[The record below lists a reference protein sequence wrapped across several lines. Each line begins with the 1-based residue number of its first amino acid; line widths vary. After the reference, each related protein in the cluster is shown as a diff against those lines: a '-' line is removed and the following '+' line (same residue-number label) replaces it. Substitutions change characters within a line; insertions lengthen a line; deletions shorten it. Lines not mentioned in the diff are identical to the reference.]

1 MEYLVTFENGT
12 EGYLSHHGVK
22 GMSWGIWSPTTVR
35 KYKQGNG
42 GSNVS
47 SRWKKS
53 DGAVKGTSDKN
64 AKSKKNAASSKKVET
79 VIDEGKKWKLK
90 EDPLHKG
97 YYIRDGL
104 ANASKKKASNGKLAV
119 DGIWGRKTQAELQR
133 QLGLKG
139 SGKKDA
145 TTTKTLQSVLGVK
158 ASGKMDKA
166 TVSALNN
173 ALGSNKKGAVSVKEL
188 QKALNQKKVKNNR

>member
-1 MEYLVTFENGT
+1 MDYLITFSDGS
-12 EGYLSHHGVK
+12 EGYFAHSGVK
-22 GMSWGIWSPTTVR
+22 GMKWGTWKPETAY
-35 KYKQGNG
+35 KYKHGNG

-47 SRWKKS
+47 SSRRKKGDRGNS
-53 DGAVKGTSDKN
+53 EKPQS
-64 AKSKKNAASSKKVET
+64 SEKKKKPVET
-79 VIDEGKKWKLK
+79 VVDEGKKWKLK

-104 ANASKKKASNGKLAV
+104 ANGNKKKPGSGKLDV

-145 TTTKTLQSVLGVK
+145 ATTKALQNTLGVGS
-158 ASGKMDKA
+158 SGKMDKA
-166 TVSALNN
+166 TVKALND
-173 ALGSNKKGAVSVKEL
+173 ALGSKKKGAVSVKDL
-188 QKALNQKKVKNNR
+188 QRALNQKKIKNNR

>member
-1 MEYLVTFENGT
+1 MEYIVTFEDGS
-12 EGYLSHHGVK
+12 EGYLSHYGVS
-22 GMSWGIWSPTTVR
+22 GMSWGVWSPTTVR

-53 DGAVKGTSDKN
+53 EGTVKNSSEKN
-64 AKSKKNAASSKKVET
+64 SKSKKSSPKKVET
-79 VIDEGKKWKLK
+79 VVDEGKTWKLK

-104 ANASKKKASNGKLAV
+104 ANASKKKTNSGKLAV

-145 TTTKTLQSVLGVK
+145 ATTKTLQSVLGVK
-158 ASGKMDKA
+158 TSGKMDKA

-173 ALGSNKKGAVSVKEL
+173 ALGSNKKGSVSVKDL

>member
-1 MEYLVTFENGT
+1 MDYFVTFEDGSSA
-12 EGYLSHHGVK
+12 YLRHHGVK
-22 GMSWGIWSPTTVR
+22 GMTWGIWSPTTAR

-47 SRWKKS
+47 SQWKK
-53 DGAVKGTSDKN
+53 AKGTVKDSLDKN
-64 AKSKKNAASSKKVET
+64 VKTKKNNSKKVET
-79 VIDEGKKWKLK
+79 VVDEGKTWKLK

-104 ANASKKKASNGKLAV
+104 ANASKKKTNSGKLAV

-158 ASGKMDKA
+158 ASGKMDKV